1 MPNYQST
8 EYEDWKKSMT
18 NYQYDHL
25 MALIEK
31 VNRLAQENEAL
42 YQLVKGSA
50 EAGKS
55 SEEILTAVESFR
67 ENPSAVSS
75 LMSVQKSL

>member
-8 EYEDWKKSMT
+8 EKYEDWKKSMT

-25 MALIEK
+25 MALVEK

-42 YQLVKGSA
+42 YQLVKDSA

-55 SEEILTAVESFR
+55 SEEILEAAEKFR
-67 ENPSAVSS
+67 KEQS
-75 LMSVQKSL
+75 